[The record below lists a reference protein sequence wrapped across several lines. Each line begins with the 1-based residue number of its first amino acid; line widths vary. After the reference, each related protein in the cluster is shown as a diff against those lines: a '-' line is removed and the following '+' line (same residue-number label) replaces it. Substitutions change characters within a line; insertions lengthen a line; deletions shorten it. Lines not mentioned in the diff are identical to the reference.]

1 MLRRAVPVLLG
12 AMLAAMPAAAQQGGV
27 TRVTGTVTA
36 QNYPALAA
44 FLQDRLDQVVALS
57 VDFPANDV
65 YAPGTLSA
73 YKDGDLFLAYVA
85 GPGGSS
91 QISAA
96 TGYLEE
102 PGRFV
107 FDRHY
112 KVTYGGMGQ
121 GIVAVVLEPTQPP
134 GGAVSVVAIDDLPEP
149 AE

>member
-1 MLRRAVPVLLG
+1 VLERVVPVVLG
-12 AMLAAMPAAAQQGGV
+12 ALLAAMPAAAQQGGV

-44 FLQDRLDQVVALS
+44 FLQDRFDQVVALS
-57 VDFPANDV
+57 VDFPANDA
-65 YAPGTLSA
+65 YAAGTLAA
-73 YKDGDLFLAYVA
+73 YRDGDLFLAYLA
-85 GPGGSS
+85 GPDGGS
-91 QISAA
+91 QISAP

-121 GIVAVVLEPTQPP
+121 GIVSIVLEPTQPP
-134 GGAVSVVAIDDLPEP
+134 GGGVTGIAIDDLPGQ